1 MPCKNQHIVLNGLCS
16 CQQVQ
21 LDQEAR
27 MVYLDFQAEGD
38 LKEQMV
44 YQEIQALRVPKEQ
57 REMQEILAATEIV
70 DHL

>member
-1 MPCKNQHIVLNGLCS
+1 
-16 CQQVQ
+16 
-21 LDQEAR
+21 